1 MRVDPMNSFVSK
13 RPNPPNRPVLPRT
26 ARGRLGQQLRAL
38 FSDVERDPIPVEQLD
53 LLLELSR
60 RERERR
66 NAASV

>member
-1 MRVDPMNSFVSK
+1 
-13 RPNPPNRPVLPRT
+13 VLPRT

-38 FSDVERDPIPVEQLD
+38 FSDVERDPIPAEQLD
-53 LLLELSR
+53 LLLEMRR